1 MSIRGLVRTKVQ
13 ISALFCSRSF
23 QSAQK
28 ELRVFPQ
35 TPKTSTGVGYLH
47 SGTLRR
53 LEMALYY
60 LLMIALVAFLPER
73 LSYELAC
80 LRAGLL
86 YRWDVPKRKRVLRS
100 LETVL
105 GDQLSQE
112 ELARV
117 ARDHFCVRSCEVV
130 DVIRL
135 TGKGHKLAQLVEM
148 RGLEHVEAALAAGK
162 GAILCSAHFGSYD
175 SCFSLLGIHGL
186 PITVIGRWPSKTDGD
201 RSALERFVFQ
211 LAYQKPVTHHRHR
224 PNIEP
229 RTGQIGVAVQAAT
242 ILRQNELIGILLDPP
257 VLPADRTRTVPVNF
271 LNGQALLLPGA
282 VTLAQITGAPVL
294 MVFMRRS
301 EDWRHQVLEISPP
314 VPVDGDKVIA
324 FKRCIAMVEDAI
336 RQNPAHWRYWNP
348 TPLAELGLLPE
359 EVLEEFA

>member
-1 MSIRGLVRTKVQ
+1 MSIRGLVRAKSQ

-28 ELRVFPQ
+28 GLRIFPRS
-35 TPKTSTGVGYLH
+35 PKTSSGVGYLH
-47 SGTLRR
+47 NGTLRR

-60 LLMIALVAFLPER
+60 LGLMPLVAFLPAR

-80 LRAGLL
+80 LRADLL
-86 YRWDVPKRKRVLRS
+86 YRWDVPKRRRVLRS
-100 LETVL
+100 LEAVL
-105 GDQLSQE
+105 GDQLSRE

-117 ARDHFCVRSCEVV
+117 ARDHFRVRSCEVV
-130 DVIRL
+130 DVMRL
-135 TGKGHKLAQLVEM
+135 AGKGHKLARQVEI
-148 RGLEHVEAALAAGK
+148 RGLEHIEAALAANK

-175 SCFSLLGIHGL
+175 SCFSLLGIHGI
-186 PITVIGRWPSKTDGD
+186 PITVIGRWPSKSDGD
-201 RSALERFVFQ
+201 RSAIERFVFQ
-211 LAYQKPVTHHRHR
+211 LTYQKLVAHHRHR

-229 RTGQIGVAVQAAT
+229 RTGQIGMAVQAAT

-257 VLPADRTRTVPVNF
+257 VLPADRTRAVQVNF

-282 VTLAQITGAPVL
+282 VALAQLTGAPTL

-314 VPVDGDKVIA
+314 VSVDGDKVTA
-324 FKRCIAMVEDAI
+324 FERCIAMVEDAI
-336 RQNPAHWRYWNP
+336 RKNPAHWRYWNP

-359 EVLEEFA
+359 EAMEEYT